1 MGLVNVLLPKKF
13 NGIEVDF
20 VAYNFISPEIF
31 RGDGGTSVTMAER
44 ISPKANHIHGEY
56 AYSSTLLV
64 NGPVLGRKVVKFMQ
78 ILSKYQ
84 KFLIAQI
91 FKLGV

>member
-1 MGLVNVLLPKKF
+1 MNVLPPKKF
-13 NGIEVDF
+13 SGIEVDF
-20 VAYNFISPEIF
+20 VTYDLTSPEIF
-31 RGDGGTSVTMAER
+31 RGDGGASVTMAER

-56 AYSSTLLV
+56 AYSSILPV
-64 NGPVLGRKVVKFMQ
+64 NGPVPGRKVVKFMR

-91 FKLGV
+91 FKLGA